1 MLLGVRLTLLIGP
14 TIAVPAPYDLTE
26 ALTGVEVTHSDSGRS
41 GFQLTFQVG
50 RSGPLDLADYG
61 LLKNPLL
68 LKPFNRVV
76 IMVAFDVVPQV
87 LMDGLITQVQLTPS
101 EQPGASTL
109 TVTGEDVS
117 VAMDLHQRTMPHP
130 SMAENERVLFALM
143 PYLGRFQILP
153 LVLPPALPERVPP
166 TQRVP
171 VQTSTDLAYI
181 ETLAERQGYVFFVK
195 AGPAPHTNVAYWGPP
210 LRGAFPPLG
219 LFVQK
224 ALSVNMGPSTNV
236 ESINFHYN
244 ALAPTTVTGVIQDS
258 ELNVPLP
265 VFTMPIS
272 TRPPLSLMPGL
283 VFNQPNVRQRLLNH
297 PTRAQYEQ
305 AVRNAAEGG
314 DPQAR
319 YTVGLSIVQAL
330 ARAQAEVNEASD
342 NVVTASGSLDA
353 LQYGAILEARG
364 LVGLRG
370 AGFNYDGHYYVQSV
384 THSIRRG
391 EYKQNFTLK
400 REGTGS
406 LTQVVRP

>member
-1 MLLGVRLTLLIGP
+1 MLLGVRLTLLVGP

-50 RSGPLDLADYG
+50 RSGPLDLVDYG

-76 IMVAFDVVPQV
+76 IMVTFDVVPQV

-101 EQPGASTL
+101 DQPGSSTL
-109 TVTGEDVS
+109 TVTGEDVT
-117 VAMDLHQRTMPHP
+117 VAMDMRQRVMPHP
-130 SMAENERVLFALM
+130 SMAENERVMLALA
-143 PYLGRFQILP
+143 PYIGRFQILP
-153 LVLPPALPERVPP
+153 LVLPPVFPERTSP
-166 TQRVP
+166 TQRIP
-171 VQTSTDLAYI
+171 VQTSTDLSYI
-181 ETLAERQGYVFFVK
+181 ELLAERQGYVFFVK
-195 AGPAPHTNVAYWGPP
+195 AGPAPNMNIAYWGPP

-219 LFVQK
+219 LLVQK

-236 ESINFHYN
+236 DSINFHYN
-244 ALAPTTVTGVIQDS
+244 ALAPTTVIGVIQDS
-258 ELNVPLP
+258 EFNMPLP
-265 VFTMPIS
+265 VFAMPFS
-272 TRPPLSLMPGL
+272 TRPPLSLLPGL
-283 VFNQPNVRQRLLNH
+283 VTNQPNVRQRLLNV
-297 PTRAQYEQ
+297 PTREQFEQ
-305 AVRNAAEGG
+305 AVGNAAAGG

-319 YTVGLSIVQAL
+319 YTVGLSVVQAI
-330 ARAQAEVNEASD
+330 ARAQAEVDEASD

-353 LQYGAILEARG
+353 LRYGAILEARG

-370 AGFNYDGHYYVQSV
+370 AGLSYDGFYYVQSV

-400 REGTGS
+400 REGTHS
-406 LTQVVRP
+406 TTPVVRP